1 MKENRFSRRT
11 PFEYGDDRARD
22 LLKVFKREFEICD
35 CLGMIDVLKIVV
47 NCPSERFWVSEE
59 RALRVVS
66 SMYRRPLPPTCN
78 RLKREMFEEIKRRCE
93 RLLDVHPDWPLS
105 RRVYYVVGRPAPK
118 FYLSVSSAHT
128 ILTEY
133 QRKCKKE
140 QMQRLQHL
148 IRVAS

>member
-1 MKENRFSRRT
+1 MKENRISRRT

>member
-1 MKENRFSRRT
+1 MKENRISRRT
-11 PFEYGDDRARD
+11 SFEYGDDRARD

-47 NCPSERFWVSEE
+47 NCPAERFYVSEE
-59 RALRVVS
+59 RAFRVVS
-66 SMYRRPLPPTCN
+66 SMNRRPLPPSCN

-93 RLLDVHPDWPLS
+93 QLLDVHPDWPLS

-118 FYLSVSSAHT
+118 FYLSISSAHA

-133 QRKCKKE
+133 QNRCRKE
-140 QMQRLQHL
+140 QMQRMQRF
-148 IRVAS
+148 IKAS